1 MGGLCCK
8 WMLLFV
14 LAAAAALGFAAGRA
28 RAQNPLTPQESRGKQ
43 IYTQGTSASG
53 KEILAYIGDS
63 SLEVPGATMAC
74 ANCHA
79 SRGQGKPEGGIDPS
93 NITWEALTKPYGVTH
108 TSGRKHPAYTERG
121 LELAIT
127 RGLDPAG
134 NKLLAVMPRY
144 QMTKEDLA
152 DLVVYLK
159 RLGTDADPGV
169 ADNRIVIGTAIPAK
183 GPLTEMGQAV
193 KEVLVAAF
201 AEVNVQ
207 GGIYDRQLELKFVE
221 TGENAA
227 ATRANIDR
235 LIKDEKIFAMTG
247 VFLAGAEREVTPL
260 FAEQEVPVVGPL
272 TLDPKTGTPLNR
284 QVFYLMSGNAAQ
296 ARALISFLAKQPDAK
311 ERSFA
316 VVYTPTD
323 LNASVVEA
331 VKSEAQKDGLAA
343 PTVHEYA
350 AGTFDAVATVKQLS
364 AKGVGAVLL
373 LGSAND
379 LKALMTEADKANWF
393 PQLLLQSSGLDR
405 SVFDAPA
412 GFEGKLLFTLPTSP
426 SDQKLDALTEYRL
439 LTEKYKLQPKHQ
451 AAQMSAYAG
460 AKLLIEGL
468 KRVGRDLS
476 RERLI
481 QVLEGFYEYQTGL
494 TPPITWGPNRR
505 IGAMGAYVVRVDIKG
520 KQYVPASGWIA
531 IN

>member
-1 MGGLCCK
+1 MKRWTIVG
-8 WMLLFV
+8 WLLLLAF
-14 LAAAAALGFAAGRA
+14 AAAFGFADRKAL
-28 RAQNPLTPQESRGKQ
+28 AQNPLTPPEARGKQ
-43 IYTQGTSASG
+43 IYNRGTSASG
-53 KEILAYIGDS
+53 KEIFAYIGDS
-63 SLEVPGATMAC
+63 SLEVPGGTMAC

-144 QMTKEDLA
+144 SMTKEDLA

-159 RLGTDADPGV
+159 RLSTDTDPGV
-169 ADNRIVIGTAIPAK
+169 EDNRIVIGTAVPAK
-183 GPLTEMGQAV
+183 GPLGDMGQAV
-193 KEVLVAAF
+193 KDVLLAAF
-201 AEVNVQ
+201 AEINAG
-207 GGIYDRQLELKFVE
+207 GGIYNRRLELKFVE

-235 LIKDEKIFAMTG
+235 LIKDEKVFAMVG
-247 VFLAGAEREVTPL
+247 VFLAGAEKEVTPL
-260 FAEQEVPVVGPL
+260 FAEQEVPLVGPL
-272 TLDPKTGTPLNR
+272 TLDPKIGSPLNR
-284 QVFYLMSGNAAQ
+284 QVFYLTSGNAAQ
-296 ARALISFLAKQPDAK
+296 ARALIGFLAKQPEAK
-311 ERSFA
+311 ARALA
-316 VVYTPTD
+316 VVYPPTD
-323 LNASVVEA
+323 LNRSILEA
-331 VKSEAQKDGLAA
+331 VKSEAERDGLPA
-343 PTVHEYA
+343 PTVREYTT
-350 AGTFDAVATVKQLS
+350 GTFDAVAIVKQFS
-364 AKGVGAVLL
+364 EQGIGAVLF
-373 LGSAND
+373 LGSTAD
-379 LKALMTEADKANWF
+379 LTAFMTEADKANWF
-393 PQLLLQSSGLDR
+393 PHILLQSGGFDR
-405 SVFDAPA
+405 GVFNAPA

-426 SDQKLDALTEYRL
+426 SDQKVDALTEYRL

-451 AAQMSAYAG
+451 AAQISAYAA
-460 AKLLIEGL
+460 AKLLIEAL
-468 KRVGRDLS
+468 KRAGKDLT

-520 KQYVPASGWIA
+520 KQFVPASGWIA

>member
-1 MGGLCCK
+1 
-8 WMLLFV
+8 
-14 LAAAAALGFAAGRA
+14 LGFKWILLLAFVALFSFAGRNA
-28 RAQNPLTPQESRGKQ
+28 RAQNPLTAQESRGKQ
-43 IYTQGTSASG
+43 IYTQGTSSSG

-108 TSGRKHPAYTERG
+108 PSGRKHPAYTERG
-121 LELAIT
+121 LEFAIT

-134 NKLLAVMPRY
+134 NKLLAAMPRY
-144 QMTKEDLA
+144 QLTKEDLA
-152 DLVVYLK
+152 DLVVYLR
-159 RLGTDADPGV
+159 RLGSDTDPGV
-169 ADNRIVIGTAIPAK
+169 ADNRIVIGTAVPAK
-183 GPLTEMGQAV
+183 GPLGEMGQVV
-193 KEVLVAAF
+193 KEVLIAAF
-201 AEVNVQ
+201 AEVNAQ

-221 TGENAA
+221 TGENGA

-235 LIKDEKIFAMTG
+235 FIKDEKIFAMTG

-260 FAEQEVPVVGPL
+260 FAEQEVPLVGPL
-272 TLDPKTGTPLNR
+272 TLDPRTGTPLNR
-284 QVFYLMSGNAAQ
+284 QVFYLTSGNSAQ
-296 ARALISFLAKQPDAK
+296 ARAMISFLAKQPDAK
-311 ERSFA
+311 GQTLA
-316 VVYTPTD
+316 VVHTPTD

-331 VKSEAQKDGLAA
+331 VKSEAQRNGLAA
-343 PTVHEYA
+343 PSVHEYA
-350 AGTFDAVATVKQLS
+350 AGRFDAVATVKDLKE
-364 AKGVGAVLL
+364 KGIGAVLL
-373 LGSAND
+373 LGSTTD
-379 LKALMTEADKANWF
+379 LTAFMSEADKANWF
-393 PQLLLQSSGLDR
+393 PLILLQSGGFDR

-412 GFEGKLLFTLPTSP
+412 GFEGRVLFTLPTSP
-426 SDQKLDALTEYRL
+426 TDQKIDALKEYRS

-451 AAQMSAYAG
+451 AAQISAFAA

-468 KRVGRDLS
+468 KRAGKDLS

-520 KQYVPASGWIA
+520 KQFVPASGWIG

>member
-1 MGGLCCK
+1 MK
-8 WMLLFV
+8 RRAIRYWMLLPAF
-14 LAAAAALGFAAGRA
+14 AAAFSFAGRNA
-28 RAQNPLTPQESRGKQ
+28 LAQSTLTPQEIRGRQ

-63 SLEVPGATMAC
+63 ALEVPGNTMPC

-79 SRGQGKPEGGIDPS
+79 TRGLGKPEGGIDPS

-127 RGLDPAG
+127 RGVDPAG
-134 NKLLAVMPRY
+134 NRLLAAMPRY
-144 QMTKEDLA
+144 QMTREDLA

-159 RLGTDADPGV
+159 RLGTDTDPGV
-169 ADNRIVIGTAIPAK
+169 ADNRIVIGTAVPSK
-183 GPLTEMGQAV
+183 GPLLEMGQAV
-193 KEVLVAAF
+193 KDVLVAAF
-201 AEVNVQ
+201 AEVNAQ
-207 GGIYDRQLELKFVE
+207 GGIYGRQVELKFVE

-227 ATRANIDR
+227 TARANIDR
-235 LIKDEKIFAMTG
+235 LIKDEKVFAMTG
-247 VFLAGAEREVTPL
+247 VFLAGVEKEVTPL
-260 FAEQEVPVVGPL
+260 FAEQEVPLVGPL
-272 TLDPKTGTPLNR
+272 TLEPKTGTPLNR
-284 QVFYLMSGNAAQ
+284 QVFYLMSGNSAQ
-296 ARALISFLAKQPDAK
+296 ARAMISFLAKQPDPK
-311 ERSFA
+311 DGMLA
-316 VVYTPTD
+316 VVHTATD
-323 LNASVVEA
+323 LNASVIEA
-331 VKSEAQKDGLAA
+331 VKSEAQKDRL
-343 PTVHEYA
+343 PVPIIHQYT
-350 AGTFDAVATVKQLS
+350 AGTFDAAATVKQLS
-364 AKGVGAVLL
+364 EKGIGAVLL
-373 LGSAND
+373 LGSTSD
-379 LKALMTEADKANWF
+379 LTAFMTEADKANWF
-393 PQLLLQSSGLDR
+393 PQILLQSGVLDR

-412 GFEGKLLFTLPTSP
+412 GFENKLFFTLPTSP
-426 SDQKLDALTEYRL
+426 DDHKVEALTEYRL

-451 AAQMSAYAG
+451 AAQLSAYAA

-505 IGAMGAYVVRVDIKG
+505 IGAMGAYVVRVDLKG
-520 KQYVPASGWIA
+520 KQFVPASGWIG

>member
-1 MGGLCCK
+1 
-8 WMLLFV
+8 MLL
-14 LAAAAALGFAAGRA
+14 LAFAVAFSFTGRNA
-28 RAQNPLTPQESRGKQ
+28 FGQSPLTPQETRGKQ
-43 IYTQGTSASG
+43 IYTQGTSSSG

-79 SRGQGKPEGGIDPS
+79 SRGQGKPEGGIEPS

-108 TSGRKHPAYTERG
+108 ASGRKHPAYTARG

-134 NKLLAVMPRY
+134 NKLLAAMPRY
-144 QMTKEDLA
+144 QMTKDDLA

-169 ADNRIVIGTAIPAK
+169 ADNRIVIGTAVPSK
-183 GPLTEMGQAV
+183 GPLLDMGQAV
-193 KEVLVAAF
+193 KDVLVAAF
-201 AEVNVQ
+201 AEVNAQ
-207 GGIYDRQLELKFVE
+207 GGIYDRQIELKFVE
-221 TGENAA
+221 TGENAT
-227 ATRANIDR
+227 ATRANIER
-235 LIKDEKIFAMTG
+235 LIRDEKVFAMTG
-247 VFLAGAEREVTPL
+247 VFLAGAEKEVTPL
-260 FAEQEVPVVGPL
+260 FAEQEVPLVGPL
-272 TLDPKTGTPLNR
+272 TLDPRLGSPLNR
-284 QVFYLMSGNAAQ
+284 QVFYLTSGNAAQ
-296 ARALISFLAKQPDAK
+296 ARAMISFLAKQPEAK
-311 ERSFA
+311 ARSLA
-316 VVYTPTD
+316 VVHTRTD

-331 VKSEAQKDGLAA
+331 VKSEAQKNGLAA
-343 PTVHEYA
+343 PSVIEY
-350 AGTFDAVATVKQLS
+350 AGTFDAVAIVKQLS
-364 AKGVGAVLL
+364 EKGIGAVLF
-373 LGSAND
+373 LGGTAD
-379 LKALMTEADKANWF
+379 LATFITEADKANWF
-393 PQLLLQSSGLDR
+393 PQILLQSGGLDR
-405 SVFDAPA
+405 SVFNAPA

-426 SDQKLDALTEYRL
+426 SDQKVDALTEYRL

-451 AAQMSAYAG
+451 AAQMSAYAA

-468 KRVGRDLS
+468 KRAGKDLS

-505 IGAMGAYVVRVDIKG
+505 IGAMGAYIVRVDIKG
-520 KQYVPASGWIA
+520 KQFVPASGWIG

>member
-1 MGGLCCK
+1 MNRRAIVH
-8 WMLLFV
+8 WMLLLAF
-14 LAAAAALGFAAGRA
+14 AAAFSFAGCNAL
-28 RAQNPLTPQESRGKQ
+28 AQTPLTPQEISGKQ
-43 IYTQGTSASG
+43 IYTQGTSSSG

-63 SLEVPGATMAC
+63 SLEVPGNTMAC

-93 NITWEALTKPYGVTH
+93 NITWEALTKPYGVAH
-108 TSGRKHPAYTERG
+108 TSGRKHPAYTARG

-134 NKLLAVMPRY
+134 NKLLAAMPRY

-169 ADNRIVIGTAIPAK
+169 ADKRIVIGTAVPAK
-183 GPLTEMGQAV
+183 GPLLDMGQAV
-193 KEVLVAAF
+193 KDVLVAAF
-201 AEVNVQ
+201 AEVNAQ
-207 GGIYDRQLELKFVE
+207 GGIYDRQIELKLVE
-221 TGENAA
+221 TGENAT
-227 ATRANIDR
+227 ATRANIER

-247 VFLAGAEREVTPL
+247 VFLAGAEKEVTPL
-260 FAEQEVPVVGPL
+260 FAEQEVPLVGPL

-284 QVFYLMSGNAAQ
+284 QVFYLTSGNAAQ
-296 ARALISFLAKQPDAK
+296 ARVMIGFLARQPEAK
-311 ERSFA
+311 GRSLA
-316 VVYTPTD
+316 VVHTTTD

-331 VKSEAQKDGLAA
+331 VKSEAQKNGLTA
-343 PTVHEYA
+343 PVVHEYA
-350 AGTFDAVATVKQLS
+350 AGTLDVVTTVKQLS
-364 AKGVGAVLL
+364 EKGIGAILF
-373 LGSAND
+373 LGSTAD
-379 LKALMTEADKANWF
+379 LTALMTEADKANWF
-393 PQLLLQSSGLDR
+393 PQILLQSGGFDR
-405 SVFDAPA
+405 SVFNAPV
-412 GFEGKLLFTLPTSP
+412 GFEGKLLFTLPSSP
-426 SDQKLDALTEYRL
+426 SDQKVDALTEYRL

-451 AAQMSAYAG
+451 AAQMSAFAG

-468 KRVGRDLS
+468 KRAGKDLS

-481 QVLEGFYEYQTGL
+481 QVLEGFHEYQTGL

-505 IGAMGAYVVRVDIKG
+505 IGAMGAYIVRVDIKG
-520 KQYVPASGWIA
+520 KQFVPASGWIG

>member
-1 MGGLCCK
+1 MK
-8 WMLLFV
+8 RRAIVEWMLL
-14 LAAAAALGFAAGRA
+14 LAFAVAPGFAGRNTL
-28 RAQNPLTPQESRGKQ
+28 AQNPLTPQETRGKQ

-53 KEILAYIGDS
+53 KEIFAYIGDS
-63 SLEVPGATMAC
+63 SLEVPGSTMAC

-108 TSGRKHPAYTERG
+108 TSGRKHPSYTERG

-127 RGLDPAG
+127 RGLDPAA
-134 NKLLAVMPRY
+134 NKLLATMPRY

-152 DLVVYLK
+152 DLIGYIK
-159 RLGTDADPGV
+159 RLGTDTDPGI
-169 ADNRIVIGTAIPAK
+169 ADNRIVIGTAMPAK
-183 GPLTEMGQAV
+183 GPLLEMGQAV
-193 KEVLVAAF
+193 KEILVAAF
-201 AEVNVQ
+201 AEVNAQ

-227 ATRANIDR
+227 VTRANIDR
-235 LIKDEKIFAMTG
+235 FIKDEKVFAMTG
-247 VFLAGAEREVTPL
+247 VFLVGAEKEVTPL
-260 FAEQEVPVVGPL
+260 FAEQEVPLVGPL

-284 QVFYLMSGNAAQ
+284 QVFYLTSGNAAQ
-296 ARALISFLAKQPDAK
+296 ARAMISFLAKQPEAK
-311 ERSFA
+311 GRTFA
-316 VVYTPTD
+316 VVYPPTE
-323 LNASVVEA
+323 LNRNVLEA
-331 VKSEAQKDGLAA
+331 VKSEAQKVGLPS
-343 PTVHEYA
+343 PTVAEYA

-364 AKGVGAVLL
+364 EKGTGAVLL
-373 LGSAND
+373 LGSTAD
-379 LKALMTEADKANWF
+379 LTAFTTEADKANWF
-393 PQLLLQSSGLDR
+393 PYILLQSGGFDR
-405 SVFDAPA
+405 SVFNAPA
-412 GFEGKLLFTLPTSP
+412 GFEGKLLFTLPTAP
-426 SDQKLDALTEYRL
+426 SDQKVDALTEYRL

-451 AAQMSAYAG
+451 AAQLSAYAA
-460 AKLLIEGL
+460 AKLLIEAL
-468 KRVGRDLS
+468 KRAGKDLT

-520 KQYVPASGWIA
+520 KQFVPASGWIG